1 MNVVDIA
8 TPIRRFVRRA
18 LLRAVHAAIED
29 GTMHGFALVS
39 WDKTGCS
46 TISYE
51 TKYGVIRRRMLPE
64 HVKAAIQGYILTDD
78 VGYHYKLGDNDE

>member
-1 MNVVDIA
+1 MNVVDIT
-8 TPIRRFVRRA
+8 TPIRRFVRRS
-18 LLRAVHAAIED
+18 LLKATLAAIED

-51 TKYGVIRRRMLPE
+51 CVYGPIRRRMLPE
-64 HVKAAIQGYILTDD
+64 HVKAAITGYILTDD
-78 VGYHYKLGDNDE
+78 VGYHYKLGDE